1 MDKTCTLCD
10 VTTNSGYRWE
20 SHLSTD
26 AHINKQIKYEH
37 EQMLS
42 IIENLVRFGGRF
54 QDGERSGAIMG
65 SISLCIDDAR
75 KILDDMEEWS
85 K

>member
-1 MDKTCTLCD
+1 MDRTCTLCN
-10 VTTNSGYRWE
+10 VTTSSGYRWE

-26 AHINKQIKYEH
+26 AHRNNQMKSEH

-54 QDGERSGAIMG
+54 QDGERGGAVMG
-65 SISLCIDDAR
+65 SISICIDDAR
-75 KILDDMEEWS
+75 KILETMEEWS